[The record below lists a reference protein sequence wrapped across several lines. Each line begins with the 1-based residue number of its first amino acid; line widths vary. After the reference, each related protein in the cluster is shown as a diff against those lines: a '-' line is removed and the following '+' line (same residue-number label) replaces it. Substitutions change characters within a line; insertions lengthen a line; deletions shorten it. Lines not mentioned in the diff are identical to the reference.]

1 MASNQ
6 TSASSAA
13 TEPSSTA
20 PTPQSI
26 NALVAQN
33 RAPAL
38 PQGDQESAP
47 SSAKQKANPT
57 AIQQRRAQQETVV
70 SENTSA
76 QQPSSSV
83 ANQKPSSSVANDEG
97 KNAKLPQTGSSL
109 PLLLVIGA
117 LGIGGG
123 TLYLL
128 RR

>member
-1 MASNQ
+1 MMASNQ
-6 TSASSAA
+6 PSTNSTATESSSA
-13 TEPSSTA
+13 A

-38 PQGDQESAP
+38 PQSDQESAP
-47 SSAKQKANPT
+47 SSARQKVSPT
-57 AIQQRRAQQETVV
+57 AIQQRHATPQQDTVV

-76 QQPSSSV
+76 Q
-83 ANQKPSSSVANDEG
+83 KPSSTAANDQG
-97 KNAKLPQTGSSL
+97 KNSKLPQTGSSL

-117 LGIGGG
+117 LGIGAG